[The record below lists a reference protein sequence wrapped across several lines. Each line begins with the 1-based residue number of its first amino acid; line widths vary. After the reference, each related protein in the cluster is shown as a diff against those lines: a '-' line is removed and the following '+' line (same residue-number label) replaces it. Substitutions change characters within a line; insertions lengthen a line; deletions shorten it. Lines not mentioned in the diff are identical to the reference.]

1 VIGESL
7 WAHLIAH
14 GFEVT
19 GARTFLEAVSCLVAG
34 RASLFL
40 VYLPEPEW
48 VRNTILTEVHRANP
62 AMPIVA
68 VTPTVSNE
76 LRQMLARLHVV
87 AVLPAGGHW
96 TGLAEAIHNA
106 LGSPAPAP

>member
-1 VIGESL
+1 
-7 WAHLIAH
+7 
-14 GFEVT
+14 
-19 GARTFLEAVSCLVAG
+19 
-34 RASLFL
+34 
-40 VYLPEPEW
+40 
-48 VRNTILTEVHRANP
+48 
-62 AMPIVA
+62 MPIVA